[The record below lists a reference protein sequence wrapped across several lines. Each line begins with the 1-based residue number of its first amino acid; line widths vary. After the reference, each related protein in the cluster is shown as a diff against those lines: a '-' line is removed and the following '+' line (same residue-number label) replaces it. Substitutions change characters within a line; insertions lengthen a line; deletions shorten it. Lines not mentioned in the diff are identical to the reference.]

1 MKNKYDL
8 IYYNLSILAEN
19 AKKNKDVFKSRAYT
33 KAMNSLPKRIFELA
47 DVKNI
52 GGKSIQE
59 KFKKMIETEVN
70 LEQVEKIISDPLN
83 ILITEI
89 SKIHGVGVMKA
100 KKLIDEN
107 NIKSFEDL
115 KNNTHLLNNVQKKG
129 LLYYEDIQKRISQ
142 DEMKMHDT
150 FLKTIFDE
158 IKEHKNSLHDV
169 KYMITGSYRRQLSSS
184 GDIDVIF
191 SGKTNVMSYLV
202 ACLLQKGYLQKN
214 GIFSN
219 GTVKLMGMC
228 KLPDK
233 TYCRRIDLMYS
244 PPKEFAFALLYFT
257 GSFQFNIEMRA
268 YAASLGYVL
277 NEHGLIDK
285 KTKKSV
291 LFASTEKEIFD
302 FFKQD
307 YIKPELRLSFSK

>member
-1 MKNKYDL
+1 MKNKFDL

-33 KAMNSLPKRIFELA
+33 KAMNSLPKQIIELA

-70 LEQVEKIISDPLN
+70 LEQVENIISDTIN

-89 SKIHGVGVMKA
+89 SKIHGVGVIKA

-129 LLYYEDIQKRISQ
+129 LFYYEDIQKRIAQ
-142 DEMKMHDT
+142 DEMKKHDA

-158 IKEHKNSLHDV
+158 IKEHKNSLLDV

-233 TYCRRIDLMYS
+233 THCRRIDLMYS

-291 LFASTEKEIFD
+291 LSARTEKDIFD
-302 FFKQD
+302 FFKHD
-307 YIKPELRLSFSK
+307 YIKPELRLTFSK